1 LVRSAGGPGC
11 RPADRHQLP
20 ARTGDQRT
28 KKKQDEGY
36 EPERQAEAGSVRG
49 RARWQLLPADPRAR
63 ATMQWPWNQLTR
75 SASHD
80 RNVAS
85 RMPDPALIHASQA
98 RKSADPSAVPQGVH
112 APTTARLR
120 TALLRKGI
128 ECGGFIDAVCPPC
141 SFSLSW
147 AALSRH
153 MTANASPSV
162 RDGYYDNAPRCSV

>member
-1 LVRSAGGPGC
+1 MVQAAVQQTDISCLHEQETNEQQKNKMKATNQR
-11 RPADRHQLP
+11 DRL
-20 ARTGDQRT
+20 AS
-28 KKKQDEGY
+28 
-36 EPERQAEAGSVRG
+36 EAGSVRG